1 MLPPRAKRA
10 YAAALGIIEICICG
24 PRLARNPWRRL
35 RPTARGPSTPGAGY
49 GLRPGAFSFL
59 AAPAL
64 RWVRGAAPALRF
76 PPLRCA
82 ATAARFAP

>member
-1 MLPPRAKRA
+1 MLLPRAKRA
-10 YAAALGIIEICICG
+10 YTAALGLIKVCMCG
-24 PRLARNPWRRL
+24 PLPARNPWRRL
-35 RPTARGPSTPGAGY
+35 RSAARAPSTPGAGY

-64 RWVRGAAPALRF
+64 RRFRVAAPALRF

>member
-1 MLPPRAKRA
+1 M
-10 YAAALGIIEICICG
+10 IEVCICG
-24 PRLARNPWRRL
+24 PRPALHPWRRL
-35 RPTARGPSTPGAGY
+35 RPTARGLSTLGAGY

-64 RWVRGAAPALRF
+64 RRVRGAAPALRF